1 MVAFEEERLHR
12 DREVQEVRHKITD
25 MVTGNHDMACCCL
38 CTVGAFRAVQLCSSY
53 AAVLC
58 M

>member
-12 DREVQEVRHKITD
+12 DREVQEVRHK
-25 MVTGNHDMACCCL
+25 VTGNHDMACCCL